1 MIYLETAAFEAT
13 PLAADPFPHLVVRNF
28 VAMENVARVAADFP
42 RLPGPGA
49 FPPRALRLKGHFA
62 GLIAELSEPW
72 LRQAIEDKFN
82 VDLTGRPL
90 VWTARG
96 YVQERDGAVHTD
108 TRSKLVTILLYLNED
123 WTSTGGRLR
132 LLRSRETLGDPVV
145 EVPPLGG
152 TLLAFLRSDRSWHGH
167 LPHVGERRAIQLNFM
182 TDAWIAAR
190 EQARHLLSARVKQ
203 CAALLRF
210 EGAAFSS
217 APPLPPATHG
227 LWRLGNEAA

>member
-1 MIYLETAAFEAT
+1 MLYLETATFEAT
-13 PLAADPFPHLVVRNF
+13 PVAADPFPHLVVRHF
-28 VAMENVARVAADFP
+28 ISKTNVARIAADFP

-49 FPPRALRLKGHFA
+49 FPGRALRLQGHFA
-62 GLIAELSEPW
+62 DLIAELSEPW
-72 LRQAIEDKFN
+72 LRQAIEDKFDI
-82 VDLTGRPL
+82 DLTGRPF

-96 YVQERDGAVHTD
+96 HVQERDGAVHTD
-108 TRSKLVTILLYLNED
+108 TRSKLVTMLLYLNED

-152 TLLAFLRSDRSWHGH
+152 TLLAFLRSERSWHGH

-182 TDAWIAAR
+182 TDARIAAR

-203 CAALLRF
+203 CAALLRL
-210 EGAAFSS
+210 EKAD
-217 APPLPPATHG
+217 
-227 LWRLGNEAA
+227 RLFTR